1 MNIAILLHNCWRQI
15 KLFSTIVSSKQ
26 RDNMKYAKIVNLT
39 AHPVVLLDKFGVYQ
53 DPTTKQFFAKKED
66 VEVVL
71 TVAPNG
77 IVPRVVYSEIT
88 RNIEFY
94 SSLGVSDF
102 PVESLMVQKIEPLI
116 SFSKEIL
123 YIVSGQVAA
132 AVKLPNVVA
141 PSKIV
146 RDADD
151 LKIILGC
158 ISFRC
163 EA

>member
-1 MNIAILLHNCWRQI
+1 MEYTKVVNL
-15 KLFSTIVSSKQ
+15 TV
-26 RDNMKYAKIVNLT
+26 VNLT
-39 AHPVVLLDKFGVYQ
+39 AHPVVLLDKAGVYQ

-66 VEVVL
+66 IEVLL
-71 TVAPNG
+71 TIAPNG
-77 IVPRVVYSEIT
+77 IVPRVVYSEMT
-88 RNIEFY
+88 RNVEFR

-116 SFSKEIL
+116 SFEKEIL

-151 LKIILGC
+151 PKTILGC

-163 EA
+163 EV

>member
-1 MNIAILLHNCWRQI
+1 ME
-15 KLFSTIVSSKQ
+15 
-26 RDNMKYAKIVNLT
+26 IVNMT
-39 AHPVVLLDKFGVYQ
+39 NHPINLLDSEGVYQ
-53 DPTTKQFFAKKED
+53 DPTTKQFFAKKEEA
-66 VEVVL
+66 EVLL
-71 TVAPNG
+71 TIAPCG
-77 IVPRVVYSEIT
+77 IVPRIKYSEQS
-88 RNIEFY
+88 RNIEVC
-94 SSLGVSDF
+94 SSRGVSEF
-102 PVESLMVQKIEPLI
+102 PVESLRVQEIEPQV
-116 SFSKEIL
+116 SFAHHVL

-151 LKIILGC
+151 KTILGC